1 MSGIFFFLFY
11 IFSFL
16 VLSQLGFSLEIPFLL
31 SCLKYLF
38 SFHFTVFSY
47 ISLLNSVLSS
57 LRSFSIFVIAIL
69 KCLSYASIILP
80 FSESSSR
87 VARS

>member
-1 MSGIFFFLFY
+1 
-11 IFSFL
+11 
-16 VLSQLGFSLEIPFLL
+16 
-31 SCLKYLF
+31 LF